1 MCSIAQIEEKLAKS
15 IRIDCKEALFLY
27 TNASLALLGK
37 WADRINRRKNND
49 IVFYNKNIHIE
60 PTNHCVFSCRF
71 CSYRANN
78 KEDAWGISLEE
89 ILEQIAAKI
98 QDITEVHITG
108 GVHPDWDFVY
118 YRKMIAS
125 IREAFPNLFIK
136 AFSAVEIDVMAKK
149 EKRAVDEILQSLK
162 DAGLNALPGGGAEIF
177 DAQIR
182 AQICPEKLSGER
194 WIDIHRCAHR
204 LGITSNATILYAH
217 IEKAEHR
224 IAHLQKLRD
233 TQDETM
239 GFNAF
244 IPLKFKAANNAL
256 SHLKEGAFVDD
267 LKFFAISRIF
277 LDNFSHIKAYW
288 PMLGKENSS
297 IALHFGVNDIDGTIN
312 DSTKIYSRA
321 GQKEKLSMTEK
332 EIQELILHEGK
343 TPMERDSLYNAL
355 EQL

>member
-1 MCSIAQIEEKLAKS
+1 MCSIIQIEKKLTKS
-15 IRIDCKEALFLY
+15 IRLDSEEALFLY

-37 WADRINRRKNND
+37 WADRINLGKNKD

-78 KEDAWGISLEE
+78 KEDAWEISLAE
-89 ILEQIAAKI
+89 ILEQIVAKI

-108 GVHPDWDFVY
+108 GVHPNWDFAY
-118 YRKMIAS
+118 YRKMIAA
-125 IREAFPNLFIK
+125 IRQAFPNLFIK

-204 LGITSNATILYAH
+204 LGIPSNATILYAH

-233 TQDETM
+233 LQDETM

-256 SHLKEGAFVDD
+256 SHLKEAAIVDD

-332 EIQELILHEGK
+332 EIRELILHEGK
-343 TPMERDSLYNAL
+343 TPMERDSLYNIIN
-355 EQL
+355 

>member
-1 MCSIAQIEEKLAKS
+1 MCSIPQIEKKLAQS
-15 IRIDCKEALFLY
+15 IRLDWEETLFLY
-27 TNASLALLGK
+27 ANASLALLGK
-37 WADRINRRKNND
+37 WADRINHRKNKEL
-49 IVFYNKNIHIE
+49 VFYNKNMHLE
-60 PTNHCVFSCRF
+60 PTNHCIFSCRF

-78 KEDAWGISLEE
+78 KGDVWEISLEE
-89 ILEQIAAKI
+89 MLEQIAAKI

-108 GVHPDWDFVY
+108 GVHPNWDFAY
-118 YRKMIAS
+118 YRKMIAA
-125 IREAFPNLFIK
+125 IRDTFPNLFIK

-149 EKRAVDEILQSLK
+149 EKRAVEEILQSLK
-162 DAGLNALPGGGAEIF
+162 EAGLNALPGGGAEIF
-177 DAQIR
+177 DAEIR
-182 AQICPEKLSGER
+182 KQICPEKLSGEE
-194 WIDIHRCAHR
+194 WLEIHHKAHK
-204 LGITSNATILYAH
+204 LGIPSNATILYAH

-233 TQDETM
+233 MQDETR

-256 SHLKEGAFVDD
+256 SDLKEAAIVDD

-332 EIQELILHEGK
+332 EIRELILHEGK
-343 TPMERDSLYNAL
+343 TPVERDSLYNVIS
-355 EQL
+355 